1 MTVSVTVELDE
12 STCADAIGLHKY
24 ITFSRFCQSRL
35 EPYQVGRRLVVRR
48 SGRRYP
54 GSQRTS
60 EWLDV
65 LGMENLRYCIRLLF
79 ALAAVTAGMAFTA
92 TAYAGLPEYHVVQPG
107 DTLWNIACPYDVSPV
122 AWLVANTDIDP
133 AELLPGHRPT
143 IPDRRPPAAGVAL
156 STAGHRQPAAFVPG
170 RPIRALYVT
179 YYGIGHTGLRAH
191 VQELLR
197 ATELN
202 AVVIDVKGDRGFIP
216 YRSDV
221 PLAGQV
227 GAQPHIL
234 VEDWGELMTWFRDHD
249 IYTIA
254 RIVVFKDDPLAT
266 ARPEWAVLDSET
278 GEPWRDREGLAWA
291 DPFREEAWDYNI
303 AIAVEA
309 AGKGFDEVQ
318 FDYLRFPTDG
328 NLKTLPFTQD
338 NTEENRR
345 AAVVSFLERAHR
357 ALAPTGVRIAA
368 DVFGYATWRKDD
380 TGIGQVIEE
389 MADYIDVLSPMLYPS
404 TFHAGLPG
412 YPVAV
417 PYPYET
423 VFLSTR
429 RAVERLEGT
438 GVVVRPWIQ
447 DFPDYAFDKRVYT
460 PEEIRAQMQAALDAG
475 AGGWMLWDPRVR
487 YTVEALMPASP

>member
-1 MTVSVTVELDE
+1 
-12 STCADAIGLHKY
+12 
-24 ITFSRFCQSRL
+24 
-35 EPYQVGRRLVVRR
+35 
-48 SGRRYP
+48 
-54 GSQRTS
+54 
-60 EWLDV
+60 
-65 LGMENLRYCIRLLF
+65 MENLRYCIRLLF
-79 ALAAVTAGMAFTA
+79 TLVAVVAGLSFTA
-92 TAYAGLPEYHVVQPG
+92 RAYAGAPEYHVVQPG
-107 DTLWNIACPYDVSPV
+107 DTLWGIARRYKVSP
-122 AWLVANTDIDP
+122 AALLVANTDIHP
-133 AELLPGHRPT
+133 AEVLPGDRLT
-143 IPDRRPPAAGVAL
+143 IPDRSPPAAGATL
-156 STAGHRQPAAFVPG
+156 RTTGHGQPAAFVLG
-170 RPIRALYVT
+170 RPIKALYIT
-179 YYGIGHTGLRAH
+179 YYGIGHKGLRSH

-197 ATELN
+197 TTELN
-202 AVVIDVKGDRGFIP
+202 AVVIDVKGDRGYIP

-234 VEDWGELMTWFRDHD
+234 VEDWGELMTWFREHN

-254 RIVVFKDDPLAT
+254 RIVVFKDDPLAAT
-266 ARPEWAVLDSET
+266 RLEWAVLNSET

-291 DPFREEAWDYNI
+291 DPFQEEVWDYNV

-309 AGKGFDEVQ
+309 AGKGFDEIQ

-328 NLKTLPFTQD
+328 NLKTLQFSQE
-338 NTEENRR
+338 NTEANRR
-345 AAVVSFLERAHR
+345 AAIVGFLERAHQ

-368 DVFGYATWRKDD
+368 DVFGYTTWRKDD

-429 RAVERLEGT
+429 RAVERLDGT
-438 GVVVRPWIQ
+438 GVEVRPWIQ

-460 PEEIRAQMQAALDAG
+460 PDEIRAQMRAALNAG

-487 YTVEALMPASP
+487 YTIEALMPAAH